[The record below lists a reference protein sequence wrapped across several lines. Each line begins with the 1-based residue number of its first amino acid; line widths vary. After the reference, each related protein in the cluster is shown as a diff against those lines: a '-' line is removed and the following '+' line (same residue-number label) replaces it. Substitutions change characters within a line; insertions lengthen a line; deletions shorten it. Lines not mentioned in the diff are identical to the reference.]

1 MVSGRA
7 GFRIKR
13 SWLLYGFYSCGWFSL
28 TLESRSQSLSKNA
41 KSGAPVVSYPGTSK
55 ETSKLPE
62 KTAVDQPPI
71 LHECRYFQ
79 AIHACSLSEKLSRQ
93 TPKTAGTSLGLD
105 CVGCLTCS
113 ACRFLSRLADF
124 KDAVQNN
131 EICSFYIICPKR
143 FTYKPRTLSLD
154 LFSRLTSTDI
164 SQVRTSATET
174 VTRFR
179 FSLLSLLIFSM
190 DVRHL

>member
-1 MVSGRA
+1 M
-7 GFRIKR
+7 
-13 SWLLYGFYSCGWFSL
+13 
-28 TLESRSQSLSKNA
+28 
-41 KSGAPVVSYPGTSK
+41 
-55 ETSKLPE
+55 
-62 KTAVDQPPI
+62 
-71 LHECRYFQ
+71 
-79 AIHACSLSEKLSRQ
+79 
-93 TPKTAGTSLGLD
+93 
-105 CVGCLTCS
+105 GCLSCS

-131 EICSFYIICPKR
+131 EICWFYIICPKR

-164 SQVRTSATET
+164 SQVRPSATET

-190 DVRHL
+190 DVRHLQSSAFILSQESGLEERGGGRGSDINVL